1 MQNVTPCVDILSFP
15 RCLTRLN
22 SFTKEMLME
31 KEKIDRINFLAK
43 KKKEEGLAEDEL
55 KEQRQLYEEYLEGY
69 RRNLRSTLGNTV
81 IERPDGTRESL
92 TKKN

>member
-1 MQNVTPCVDILSFP
+1 
-15 RCLTRLN
+15 
-22 SFTKEMLME
+22 ME
-31 KEKIDRINFLAK
+31 QAKIERINFLAK
-43 KKKEEGLAEDEL
+43 KKKESGLTDEELAEQKL
-55 KEQRQLYEEYLEGY
+55 LYEEYLEGY

>member
-1 MQNVTPCVDILSFP
+1 
-15 RCLTRLN
+15 
-22 SFTKEMLME
+22 MLME

-43 KKKEEGLAEDEL
+43 KKKEEGLSDEEL

-92 TKKN
+92 TKKK

>member
-1 MQNVTPCVDILSFP
+1 
-15 RCLTRLN
+15 
-22 SFTKEMLME
+22 ME

-43 KKKEEGLAEDEL
+43 KKKEEGLSDEEL
-55 KEQRQLYEEYLEGY
+55 KEQKALYEEYLEGY

-92 TKKN
+92 SKKK

>member
-1 MQNVTPCVDILSFP
+1 
-15 RCLTRLN
+15 
-22 SFTKEMLME
+22 ME

-43 KKKEEGLAEDEL
+43 KKKEEGLTEDEL
-55 KEQRQLYEEYLEGY
+55 KEQKALYEEYLEGY

-92 TKKN
+92 SKKK

>member
-1 MQNVTPCVDILSFP
+1 
-15 RCLTRLN
+15 
-22 SFTKEMLME
+22 ME

>member
-1 MQNVTPCVDILSFP
+1 
-15 RCLTRLN
+15 
-22 SFTKEMLME
+22 ME

-43 KKKEEGLAEDEL
+43 KKKEEGLTEDEL

-81 IERPDGTRESL
+81 IERPDGTREKL
-92 TKKN
+92 TDKS

>member
-1 MQNVTPCVDILSFP
+1 
-15 RCLTRLN
+15 
-22 SFTKEMLME
+22 ME

-43 KKKEEGLAEDEL
+43 KKKEEGLTENEL
-55 KEQRQLYEEYLEGY
+55 KEQKTLYEEYLEGY

-92 TKKN
+92 SKKK